1 VIVLVGILEQSRI
14 SSLFSLLFLF
24 GLIKKFYSK
33 DAIDLGT
40 DPVEDTALLAEAAS
54 KKSSKKSKK
63 PKKAATAEDED
74 AQPADLDQEPPVLVK
89 KPLKISNLYAK
100 TPSRI
105 DTGRSNTKTP
115 STLRI
120 SQSILRKSIRHSIS
134 KANGRPLTR
143 RAAAEAA
150 AKKTKI
156 TSSNAG
162 YTVEG
167 EVRKPM
173 NPVVSAL
180 RNCTE
185 AKGSPIKKLIGKFES
200 ISRTPIADTPTNKR
214 LGLDTGT
221 PKTNGRIKVGC
232 LNEIYRI
239 LVGFNLFLINSESWY
254 YKYIFLDLK
263 V

>member
-1 VIVLVGILEQSRI
+1 
-14 SSLFSLLFLF
+14 
-24 GLIKKFYSK
+24 
-33 DAIDLGT
+33 
-40 DPVEDTALLAEAAS
+40 
-54 KKSSKKSKK
+54 
-63 PKKAATAEDED
+63 
-74 AQPADLDQEPPVLVK
+74 VLVK
-89 KPLKISNLYAK
+89 KPLKITNLYAK

-180 RNCTE
+180 RNCE

-200 ISRTPIADTPTNKR
+200 ISRTPIAGTPTNKR

-221 PKTNGRIKVGC
+221 PKTNGRIKVGWI
-232 LNEIYRI
+232 NEI
-239 LVGFNLFLINSESWY
+239 N
-254 YKYIFLDLK
+254 
-263 V
+263 